1 MNIIPNNLKI
11 ISLKNLDKE
20 LSSKN
25 FFDKTK
31 TSKNTKRL
39 LSPIIRKNS
48 DNKDTDFK
56 ENLIKKDNNNNLK
69 DPNLN
74 LIKIKKNILDFNND
88 NNSGLDL
95 NSNKT
100 FNYEKIEN
108 IK

>member
-1 MNIIPNNLKI
+1 MNIVPNNLKM

-31 TSKNTKRL
+31 TSKNKNRL
-39 LSPIIRKNS
+39 LSPIFQKN
-48 DNKDTDFK
+48 NKDIDFK
-56 ENLIKKDNNNNLK
+56 ENLIKKDNNNLK

-74 LIKIKKNILDFNND
+74 LIKIKKNILDYHNNN
-88 NNSGLDL
+88 NNSDLDF